1 MYGPENE
8 ADRPKGVKHIAT
20 DKGYVWHELE
30 AYLRKK
36 GIQPQ
41 MPRKKNAGP
50 KLGTS
55 STEDVASI
63 SAGTD
68 ILMDAKKVWQN
79 YGSMGANTTIFRCIF
94 VFSHHGFVVAK
105 IIGIG

>member
-1 MYGPENE
+1 MQTGKRSRP
-8 ADRPKGVKHIAT
+8 PKGVKRIT
-20 DKGYVWHELE
+20 TGKGY
-30 AYLRKK
+30 ATTDTKK
-36 GIQPQ
+36 EECRAKI
-41 MPRKKNAGP
+41 RA
-50 KLGTS
+50 S

-63 SAGTD
+63 SAGKD

>member
-1 MYGPENE
+1 
-8 ADRPKGVKHIAT
+8 
-20 DKGYVWHELE
+20 
-30 AYLRKK
+30 
-36 GIQPQ
+36 
-41 MPRKKNAGP
+41 MPRKKNARP

-79 YGSMGANTTIFRCIF
+79 YGSMGENTTIFRCIF

>member
-8 ADRPKGVKHIAT
+8 ADRPKGVKRIAT

-41 MPRKKNAGP
+41 IPRKKNA
-50 KLGTS
+50 
-55 STEDVASI
+55 
-63 SAGTD
+63 
-68 ILMDAKKVWQN
+68 
-79 YGSMGANTTIFRCIF
+79 ANT
-94 VFSHHGFVVAK
+94 
-105 IIGIG
+105 